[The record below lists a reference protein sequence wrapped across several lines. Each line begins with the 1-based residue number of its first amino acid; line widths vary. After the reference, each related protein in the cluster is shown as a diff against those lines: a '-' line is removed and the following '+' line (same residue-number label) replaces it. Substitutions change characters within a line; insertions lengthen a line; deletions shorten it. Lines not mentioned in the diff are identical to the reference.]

1 MKEHLLKG
9 CPHDFVIAFIQFVR
23 WPRLDRRTCSGSEI
37 AVVFVTEL
45 DDSKCMM
52 VAQADEVKAGVD
64 NRVDDGLN
72 YVAWVFESSIH
83 LASKTDARRREREAG
98 QRRRRC
104 S

>member
-1 MKEHLLKG
+1 MKEHLLLG

-45 DDSKCMM
+45 DDSKC
-52 VAQADEVKAGVD
+52 VVVHQADEVGVD
-64 NRVDDGLN
+64 NRVDDGLY
-72 YVAWVFESSIH
+72 YVAWVSESSIH